1 MGKKLINK
9 IGGGNAN
16 PPANN
21 NSIESPQKT
30 KNPFEVENIIKQLK
44 FIILILYIMIIL
56 NGIKKIKLQEIKN
69 ETSGNGIN
77 KVEFLSILFKKLWT
91 IPLTLTIYWV
101 LLIIVIEIFQFFIKF
116 LLVTPKG
123 EGSNEGE
130 GSKNNQ
136 ETLSGTL
143 WKEFMN
149 DGKLLIIIFGFN
161 LLLIF
166 LIWLFIILP
175 KKKEKHSEELINNDF
190 INIVY
195 NIYYFALILSII
207 VIYLNLQIKN

>member
-9 IGGGNAN
+9 IGGATTSDTNAN
-16 PPANN
+16 ATNTGAAKV
-21 NSIESPQKT
+21 NSSETPQKT

-69 ETSGNGIN
+69 ETSGNDIN

-123 EGSNEGE
+123 EGASEDE
-130 GSKNNQ
+130 GSKNKPA
-136 ETLSGTL
+136 TLSGTL
-143 WKEFMN
+143 W
-149 DGKLLIIIFGFN
+149 
-161 LLLIF
+161 
-166 LIWLFIILP
+166 
-175 KKKEKHSEELINNDF
+175 
-190 INIVY
+190 
-195 NIYYFALILSII
+195 
-207 VIYLNLQIKN
+207 